1 MTESAA
7 KGSPTPPPR
16 SLTVGRRYYG
26 TSYATGQDV
35 FVPFIRLSGK
45 WLEEAGFAEGNQIA
59 VIVGE
64 GEIRLVCQK
73 PKSPQLRQA
82 TLF

>member
-1 MTESAA
+1 MTEFAA
-7 KGSPTPPPR
+7 KDSPTPPPR
-16 SLTVGRRYYG
+16 SITVGRRYYG

-35 FVPFIRLSGK
+35 FDPFIRLSGK
-45 WLEEAGFAEGNQIA
+45 WLEEAGFAEGKQIA

-73 PKSPQLRQA
+73 SRTP
-82 TLF
+82 